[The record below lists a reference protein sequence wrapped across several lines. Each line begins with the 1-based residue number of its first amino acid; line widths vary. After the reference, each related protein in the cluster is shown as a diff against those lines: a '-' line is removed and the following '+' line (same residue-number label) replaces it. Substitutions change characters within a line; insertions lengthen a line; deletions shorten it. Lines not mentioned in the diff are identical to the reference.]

1 MNFILKV
8 PKLCELKSSSYIHL
22 VQRNE
27 NVGFKFWEIST
38 KEIQKFADK
47 FPNFSEQ
54 EVGVKNAAPWYL
66 IYISTI
72 YYSRHIIQKL
82 LFCFFT
88 CVQSIVSL
96 IIEGGVCYVLLFNVF
111 PANIWLLFC
120 IQSVWSDIVFWK
132 QIKLIP
138 KMHISNRY
146 LEQKCCI
153 NNSWIL
159 SVFCANKLYQL
170 LLFFISELNQTISYN
185 FFSCHGEGKFKVL
198 TCQGNLL
205 K

>member
-1 MNFILKV
+1 MSSSPLLISTLYKEMKMWVLSFEKYQQKRYKSLQTSFPTFLNKKWVSKMPRHDIQSIFQQYITPSTLF
-8 PKLCELKSSSYIHL
+8 KSS
-22 VQRNE
+22 
-27 NVGFKFWEIST
+27 FPAFW
-38 KEIQKFADK
+38 
-47 FPNFSEQ
+47 
-54 EVGVKNAAPWYL
+54 
-66 IYISTI
+66 
-72 YYSRHIIQKL
+72 
-82 LFCFFT
+82 T

-96 IIEGGVCYVLLFNVF
+96 IIEGGVCYVLLVYVF

-159 SVFCANKLYQL
+159 SVFCANKLYQF

-185 FFSCHGEGKFKVL
+185 FP
-198 TCQGNLL
+198 LL
-205 K
+205 PWRRGF

>member
-72 YYSRHIIQKL
+72 YYSLHTIQKF
-82 LFCFFT
+82 LFCFLDMCSINT
-88 CVQSIVSL
+88 EPDYWGRCVLCVTFLCFPCKYLASVLHSICL
-96 IIEGGVCYVLLFNVF
+96 I
-111 PANIWLLFC
+111 
-120 IQSVWSDIVFWK
+120 
-132 QIKLIP
+132 
-138 KMHISNRY
+138 RY
-146 LEQKCCI
+146 
-153 NNSWIL
+153 SIL
-159 SVFCANKLYQL
+159 KTDQAYSKNA
-170 LLFFISELNQTISYN
+170 
-185 FFSCHGEGKFKVL
+185 HFKPIFETKIL
-198 TCQGNLL
+198 HQ
-205 K
+205 

>member
-72 YYSRHIIQKL
+72 YYSLHIIQKF
-82 LFCFFT
+82 LFCFLDMCSINSEPDYWGR
-88 CVQSIVSL
+88 CVLCVLCFYFSMFSLQISGFCFAFNLFDLIWYSENRSSLFKKCTFKTDIWNKNVASI
-96 IIEGGVCYVLLFNVF
+96 IHEY
-111 PANIWLLFC
+111 
-120 IQSVWSDIVFWK
+120 
-132 QIKLIP
+132 
-138 KMHISNRY
+138 
-146 LEQKCCI
+146 
-153 NNSWIL
+153 
-159 SVFCANKLYQL
+159 
-170 LLFFISELNQTISYN
+170 
-185 FFSCHGEGKFKVL
+185 
-198 TCQGNLL
+198 
-205 K
+205 

>member
-38 KEIQKFADK
+38 REIQKFADK

-72 YYSRHIIQKL
+72 YYSLHIIQKSL
-82 LFCFFT
+82 SCFLDMCSINSEPNYWGRCVLCFLF
-88 CVQSIVSL
+88 
-96 IIEGGVCYVLLFNVF
+96 YVF

-146 LEQKCCI
+146 LKQKCCI

-159 SVFCANKLYQL
+159 SVFCANKLYQF
-170 LLFFISELNQTISYN
+170 LLFLMY
-185 FFSCHGEGKFKVL
+185 L
-198 TCQGNLL
+198 D
-205 K
+205 

>member
-1 MNFILKV
+1 MRNINKRDTKVCRQVSQLFWTRSGCQKCRAMISNLYFNNILL
-8 PKLCELKSSSYIHL
+8 PP
-22 VQRNE
+22 
-27 NVGFKFWEIST
+27 FKNYFPAFW
-38 KEIQKFADK
+38 
-47 FPNFSEQ
+47 
-54 EVGVKNAAPWYL
+54 
-66 IYISTI
+66 
-72 YYSRHIIQKL
+72 
-82 LFCFFT
+82 T

-96 IIEGGVCYVLLFNVF
+96 IIEGGVCYVLLVSVF

-159 SVFCANKLYQL
+159 SVFCANKLYQF

-185 FFSCHGEGKFKVL
+185 F
-198 TCQGNLL
+198 LL
-205 K
+205 LPWRRGI

>member
-8 PKLCELKSSSYIHL
+8 LKLCELKSSSYIHL

-72 YYSRHIIQKL
+72 YYSLHTIQKFF
-82 LFCFFT
+82 LFFGR
-88 CVQSIVSL
+88 VRSILSL
-96 IIEGGVCYVLLFNVF
+96 IIEGGVCYVLLVYVF

-146 LEQKCCI
+146 LKQKCCI

-159 SVFCANKLYQL
+159 SVFCANKLYQFF
-170 LLFFISELNQTISYN
+170 LFFISGLYQTIS
-185 FFSCHGEGKFKVL
+185 
-198 TCQGNLL
+198 
-205 K
+205 

>member
-72 YYSRHIIQKL
+72 YYSLHTIQKF
-82 LFCFFT
+82 LFCF
-88 CVQSIVSL
+88 L
-96 IIEGGVCYVLLFNVF
+96 DVF
-111 PANIWLLFC
+111 EQYWAWLLREVCAMCYFSMFSLQISGFC
-120 IQSVWSDIVFWK
+120 FAFNLFDPIWYSE
-132 QIKLIP
+132 
-138 KMHISNRY
+138 NRSS
-146 LEQKCCI
+146 LFQKCTFQTDI
-153 NNSWIL
+153 W
-159 SVFCANKLYQL
+159 NKNVASITHKY
-170 LLFFISELNQTISYN
+170 
-185 FFSCHGEGKFKVL
+185 
-198 TCQGNLL
+198 
-205 K
+205 